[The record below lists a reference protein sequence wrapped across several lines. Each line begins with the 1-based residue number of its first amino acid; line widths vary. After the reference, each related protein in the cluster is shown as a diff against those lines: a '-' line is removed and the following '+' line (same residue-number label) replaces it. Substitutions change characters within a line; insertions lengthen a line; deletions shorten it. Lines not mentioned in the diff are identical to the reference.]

1 MKIELFRI
9 GNIPI
14 YGYGAMIAL
23 GILLAMV
30 VGTIRFK
37 KRGLKEDAVFDIV
50 LVGGI
55 CGFMGAKLLYVIVEF
70 QEFLK
75 DPLGVLGS
83 TGFVVYGGLIAG
95 VIAGWVYTRI
105 KKINFMEYWDNVMPE
120 IAMIQGFGRI
130 GCFLAGCC
138 YGKETTAWYGVVFPD
153 DCLAPPDGVSRIPTQ
168 LISAAGDWIIAIGLM
183 ILLDIVF
190 KNVKKQQ
197 SKKFGHVYGD
207 IGCAWLILYGVGRFA
222 VEFLR
227 ADYRGTVG
235 IFSTSQFISIF
246 MVAIGV
252 GILVFNRVRL
262 GKIET
267 KQVDKDKSEDA
278 EDTE

>member
-9 GNIPI
+9 GNVPI

-23 GILLAMV
+23 GLLMAII
-30 VGTIRFK
+30 VGVYRFK
-37 KRGLKEDAVFDIV
+37 KQGLKDDAVYDI
-50 LVGGI
+50 LIVGGVF
-55 CGFMGAKLLYVIVEF
+55 GFAGAKLLYVIVEF
-70 QEFLK
+70 KDFLA

-95 VIAGWVYTRI
+95 VVAGWVYTRI
-105 KKINFMEYWDNVMPE
+105 KKLNFMEYWDNVMPE
-120 IAMIQGFGRI
+120 IALVQGFGRI

-138 YGKETTAWYGVVFPD
+138 YGRETHAWYGVVFPQNSLD
-153 DCLAPPDGVSRIPTQ
+153 PHAGVCRIPTQ
-168 LISAAGDWIIAIGLM
+168 LISAAGDWLIAIILI
-183 ILLDIVF
+183 ILLDVVF
-190 KNVKKQQ
+190 IKVTKQQ

-222 VEFLR
+222 IEFLR
-227 ADYRGTVG
+227 ADYRGEVG

-252 GILVFNRVRL
+252 GILIFNRMRL
-262 GKIET
+262 KVHTDE
-267 KQVDKDKSEDA
+267 DKA
-278 EDTE
+278 E